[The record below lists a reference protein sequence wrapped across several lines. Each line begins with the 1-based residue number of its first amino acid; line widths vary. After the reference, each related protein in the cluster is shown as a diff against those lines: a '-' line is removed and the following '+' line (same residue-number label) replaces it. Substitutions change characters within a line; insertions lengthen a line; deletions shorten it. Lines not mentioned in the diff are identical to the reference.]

1 MKIELAR
8 TEVIHFVGIGG
19 IGMSG
24 LSLIMKGKGFKVQG
38 SDILLNKNIE
48 RLKKEKIKVFIGQ
61 KKQNL
66 KNATIVVISSA
77 IKKNNPEIVEAKRT
91 NLPIITRGKMLA
103 HIVSLMKNIA
113 VVGSHG
119 KTTTTSLVASI
130 LQKTK
135 LDPTIINGGV
145 INSIK
150 NTARL
155 GKSEWSILEADES
168 DGSFVHILPTYSII
182 TNIDR
187 EHMDYYKSMNNLIN
201 YFVQFIEKVPS
212 FGKSFICI
220 DDKISKNLVRKLNS
234 QNFYTFG
241 TNTKSNFLIKNIKQ
255 NRKFTEF
262 DLMVNVPNKKKLF
275 IKKIKIPLL
284 GVHNVRNSVASIAV
298 ALTVGISI
306 SNIKKSLL
314 NFKGVQR
321 RFNKIFTYNDIDF
334 YDDYAHHPTEIK
346 VVLEGIKKVYEDYDK
361 VCIFQ
366 PHRISRLKDL
376 RKEFSFAFQNADTV
390 VLCPVYTA
398 GEKIK
403 LGFSYLNFAK
413 EIIKNSKVKLFL
425 VNDNK
430 QLAMFLKKNMY
441 GKKIVIGMGAGSIS
455 NWIRKLPKL
464 MKWK

>member
-1 MKIELAR
+1 MKIELAK
-8 TEVIHFVGIGG
+8 TEVVHFVGIGG

-38 SDILLNKNIE
+38 SDSTLNKNIE
-48 RLKKEKIKVFIGQ
+48 RLRKEKIKIFIGQ

-77 IKKNNPEIVEAKRT
+77 IKKNNPEILEAKRKK
-91 NLPIITRGKMLA
+91 LPIIRRGEMLA
-103 HIVSLMKNIA
+103 HIVSLMKNIV

-119 KTTTTSLVASI
+119 KTTTTSLVTSI
-130 LQKTK
+130 FQKTK
-135 LDPTIINGGV
+135 LDPTIINGGI

-150 NTARL
+150 NTAKL
-155 GKSEWSILEADES
+155 GKSDWSILEADES
-168 DGSFVHILPTYSII
+168 DGSFMHITPTYSIV

-187 EHMDYYKSMNNLIN
+187 EHMDFYKSMDDLKD
-201 YFVQFIEKVPS
+201 YFKQFIEKVPS

-220 DDKISKNLVRKLNS
+220 DDKINNELVKKLKNR
-234 QNFYTFG
+234 NFYTYG
-241 TNTKSNFLIKNIKQ
+241 TNINANFIIKNIKQ
-255 NRKFTEF
+255 NMKFSEF
-262 DLMVNVPNKKKLF
+262 DLQVNVPNKKKMT

-284 GVHNVRNSVASIAV
+284 GVHNIRNSVAASAIS
-298 ALTVGISI
+298 LTIGISI
-306 SNIKKSLL
+306 SDIKKGLI

-321 RFNKIFTYNDIDF
+321 RFNKVFSYNGIDF

-346 VVLEGIKKVYEDYDK
+346 VVLEGVNKVYQGFEK

-376 RKEFSFAFQNADTV
+376 KKEFSFAFKNADTV
-390 VLCPVYTA
+390 ILCPIFTA

-403 LGFSYLNFAK
+403 LGFNYHNFAK
-413 EIIKNSKVKLFL
+413 EIIKNSKVRLFL
-425 VNDNK
+425 VNDKN
-430 QLAMFLKKNMY
+430 QLAKFLKKNMY

-455 NWIRKLPKL
+455 NWMRQLPKL
-464 MKWK
+464 I

>member
-38 SDILLNKNIE
+38 SDISSNKNIE
-48 RLKKEKIKVFIGQ
+48 RLKKEKIKIFIGQ

-66 KNATIVVISSA
+66 KNATIVVLSSA
-77 IKKNNPEIVEAKRT
+77 IKKNNPEMIEAKRK
-91 NLPIITRGKMLA
+91 NIPIITRGKMLA
-103 HIVSLMKNIA
+103 HIVSLMKNIV

-130 LQKTK
+130 LRKTK

-155 GKSEWSILEADES
+155 GKSEWSVLEADES
-168 DGSFVHILPTYSII
+168 DGSFVHIPPTYSII

-187 EHMDYYKSMNNLIN
+187 EHMDFYKTMDKLRN
-201 YFVQFIEKVPS
+201 YFIQFIEKVPS

-220 DDKISKNLVRKLNS
+220 DDKISNELVRKLNS
-234 QNFYTFG
+234 QNFYTYG
-241 TNTKSNFLIKNIKQ
+241 INTKSNFLIKNIKQ
-255 NRKFTEF
+255 NKKFTEF

-275 IKKIKIPLL
+275 IKKIKTPLL
-284 GVHNVRNSVASIAV
+284 GVHNVRNSVAAAAV

-306 SNIKKSLL
+306 SDIKKRLL
-314 NFKGVQR
+314 NFTGVQR
-321 RFNKIFTYNDIDF
+321 RFNKIFTYNEIDF

-346 VVLEGIKKVYEDYDK
+346 VVLEGVNKVYEGYDK

-376 RKEFSFAFQNADTV
+376 RKEFSFAFQKADTV
-390 VLCPVYTA
+390 VLCPIYTA

-403 LGFSYLNFAK
+403 LGFSYLSFAK
-413 EIIKNSKVKLFL
+413 EIIKNSKVRLFL
-425 VNDNK
+425 INNND
-430 QLAMFLKKNMY
+430 QLAKFIKKNMY

-455 NWIRKLPKL
+455 NWMRELAKI
-464 MKWK
+464 M